1 MKHGTHPPHFIH
13 STTKTTHPNKK
24 HPYAKTTKNLLKKMY
39 MILGKK
45 RREHFLIF
53 HHHDIHFMSI

>member
-24 HPYAKTTKNLLKKMY
+24 HPYAKKLLKKMY

-45 RREHFLIF
+45 EENIF
-53 HHHDIHFMSI
+53 

>member
-24 HPYAKTTKNLLKKMY
+24 HPYAKTTKKLLKKMY

-45 RREHFLIF
+45 EENIF
-53 HHHDIHFMSI
+53 